1 MLKNVLGFVPRPFS
15 RPQTLGRQAS
25 RGRWPY
31 PWLILC
37 LPCCHG
43 ALACP
48 RAPPCLGCRVLRLL
62 VAPKPSGPAL
72 VAWAPPSSYAGHRG
86 PLEHLHGCG
95 DVSRWALKGPRIPQA
110 APRASTASNV
120 TRSATVPTVAGAT
133 ASMGPAS
140 VTRGSTAA
148 SATWVS
154 PLPWWPVS
162 RGRGGCCT
170 VRPSAP
176 GPCCPHSGL
185 GVTVL
190 QRTWGSAR
198 SLRWHVGSTPGAQ
211 SCVLRSV
218 LAFRVS
224 RGVVP
229 SLLTPPSP
237 TTGLTGRQQYGQRQA
252 TLGIFWG
259 MGLTLAFGV
268 SWQQG

>member
-1 MLKNVLGFVPRPFS
+1 MAISMAHLVSALSSWCP
-15 RPQTLGRQAS
+15 
-25 RGRWPY
+25 
-31 PWLILC
+31 C
-37 LPCCHG
+37 LPPDPSLSG
-43 ALACP
+43 MQSPQAAGGSK
-48 RAPPCLGCRVLRLL
+48 A
-62 VAPKPSGPAL
+62 SGPAL
-72 VAWAPPSSYAGHRG
+72 VAWTTPSSYAGHRG

-162 RGRGGCCT
+162 RGWGCLT
-170 VRPSAP
+170 VGPSAP

-190 QRTWGSAR
+190 QRTRGSAR

-224 RGVVP
+224 GRGVVP

-237 TTGLTGRQQYGQRQA
+237 TTGLTGRRQCGQRQA

-259 MGLTLAFGV
+259 TGLTLAFGV
-268 SWQQG
+268 SRQQV